1 MMRLPNALIG
11 TVMMMAPLR
20 LSVAAEASPRPPVR
34 FDEVS
39 RSAGVWRTGI
49 GWGVSWAD
57 IDGDGDMDLLQPSH
71 DLGDPFLYLNN
82 GDGTFQDISDRIPVR
97 PYADHH
103 VWRWADVN
111 NDGYP
116 DLTNGVGS
124 TGGHTFNYCE
134 VFLNDGKGGFRDV
147 TDELQLGGK
156 KKRGRGIT
164 WADVDNDGRLDAL
177 ITAHLPVKM
186 DPKYEGFRGFQL
198 FLQKGGQPPISRPSA
213 SGPDASDAGREIGD
227 CPLFCRFEDA
237 SDASGLHHN
246 GHSYWCAPG
255 DFDGDG
261 DIDLF
266 VEHLTE
272 PWHFYENLG
281 GAKFRDITERL
292 PFAGM
297 EWLSDVEWVD
307 YDGDG
312 DLDLYLSR
320 GPSGRNATTEGYHF
334 QGNQAEFFF
343 ERADRKDLADEIVV
357 QSKATHFELRPCEEF
372 KEVIF
377 SRHMFRPTPG
387 EIRLGRQAKP
397 AKELPVYVKWRA
409 PGEELEEPSE
419 EDGAAAVA
427 GEAPTDLNAP
437 TIDAETSPCVCI
449 WRPEDEAAW
458 HVRFIRG
465 EERGSQHFSAGVVL
479 NAPIEAV
486 RLVDC
491 EFTPYE
497 NHLYENQEGEF
508 VDVSETTGLIDP
520 ENTGDALWQDF
531 DNDGDLDLLLARVSY
546 SCHGAAPLALFDNQ
560 GDGRF
565 VKIEHGLGLDRRVI
579 QSRAGVACADYN
591 NDGYLDVVVGAGIS
605 NPPFR
610 YGESM
615 LFRSQG
621 GANHWL
627 RIRLRGTQ
635 SNADGIGAWVYVEA
649 AGKKQTRY
657 HIAGQSFEG
666 QDTSVIHFGLGTAA
680 KADAVT
686 VRWPSGKTQTLKD
699 MKADQEIAIREE

>member
-1 MMRLPNALIG
+1 MTGIRKQVRRSVFAMGAFLGFGLGFPIGAKAL
-11 TVMMMAPLR
+11 
-20 LSVAAEASPRPPVR
+20 AAGAPVR
-34 FDEVS
+34 FVEVA

-71 DLGDPFLYLNN
+71 DLGDPFLCLNN
-82 GDGTFQDISDRIPVR
+82 GDGAFQDISARIPTR

-134 VFLNDGKGGFRDV
+134 VFLNDGQGGFRDA

-156 KKRGRGIT
+156 KKRGRAIT

-177 ITAHLPVKM
+177 ITAHLPAPPQ
-186 DPKYEGFRGFQL
+186 PKYEGFRGFQL
-198 FLQKGGQPPISRPSA
+198 FLNRDGLK
-213 SGPDASDAGREIGD
+213 
-227 CPLFCRFEDA
+227 FEDA
-237 SDASGLHHN
+237 SEASGLHHD

-261 DIDLF
+261 DMDLF

-272 PWHFYENLG
+272 PSRLFENLG

-292 PFAGM
+292 PVAGM
-297 EWLSDVEWVD
+297 EWISDVEWVD
-307 YDGDG
+307 YDCDG

-320 GPSGRNATTEGYHF
+320 GPSGRNATTEGYHV
-334 QGNQAEFFF
+334 QGNEATFFF
-343 ERADRKDLADEIVV
+343 ERADRNDVEDEIVV

-372 KEVIF
+372 REVVF
-377 SRHMFRPTPG
+377 SRNMFRPTAG
-387 EIRLGRQAKP
+387 EFRLGREGRP
-397 AKELPVYVKWRA
+397 ARQLPVYLKWRA
-409 PGEELEEPSE
+409 PGEAPETPSE
-419 EDGAAAVA
+419 EDGAAAA
-427 GEAPTDLNAP
+427 AQESPPDLNAP
-437 TIDAETSPCVCI
+437 AINRAASPCVCI
-449 WRPEDEAAW
+449 WRPDSEAAW

-465 EERGSQHFSAGVVL
+465 EERGSKHFSACLVL

-491 EFTPYE
+491 EFTPYD
-497 NHLYENQEGEF
+497 NHLYENRNGEF
-508 VDVSETTGLIDP
+508 VDVTEETGLTDP

-531 DNDGDLDLLLARVSY
+531 DNDGDLDLLVSRLSY
-546 SCHGAAPLALFDNQ
+546 SCNGAAPLALYDHQ
-560 GDGRF
+560 DDGRF
-565 VKIEHGLGLDRRVI
+565 VRIERGLELERRVI
-579 QSRAGVACADYN
+579 QSRAGVASADYD
-591 NDGYLDVVVGAGIS
+591 NDGWLDVVIGAGIS

-615 LFRSQG
+615 LFRNRG
-621 GANHWL
+621 GESHWL
-627 RIRLRGTQ
+627 KIRLRGVQ
-635 SNADGIGAWVYVEA
+635 SNADAVGAWVFVEA
-649 AGKKQTRY
+649 GGKRQTRY
-657 HIAGQSFEG
+657 HIGGQSFDG
-666 QDTSVIHFGLGTAA
+666 QDASIIHFGLGKAA
-680 KADAVT
+680 KADTVT
-686 VRWPSGKTQTLKD
+686 VQWPGGKTQTLKD
-699 MKADQEIAIREE
+699 VKADREIAIREE